1 MTVGVSRPVAAARPS
16 ALSPLST
23 TLSGTTRGPG
33 PITRRTGPA
42 LAFDALD
49 PLSEGRGKGGE
60 GGEAEVLLS
69 AGDGAD

>member
-1 MTVGVSRPVAAARPS
+1 MKLADVVAAARPS
-16 ALSPLST
+16 ALSPLRT

-33 PITRRTGPA
+33 PITMLTGPA

-60 GGEAEVLLS
+60 GGAAEVLLS
-69 AGDGAD
+69 AGVGAD